1 MPFFADQ
8 SRSDLRGM
16 YLEAWRK
23 HRAGLPMEPLEAQ
36 IAHVITE
43 HPEYHRLLDD
53 PDTAIARDFTPES
66 GQSNPFL
73 HMAMHLAVRDQIA
86 TDRPAGIRA
95 TFAQLLKRRDKLDA
109 EHAVAVHLA
118 DMIWQS
124 QRSGLPPDEM
134 VYLRRVQKLLR

>member
-1 MPFFADQ
+1 MPFFENQ

-23 HRAGLPMEPLEAQ
+23 HLAALPMEPLEAQ
-36 IAHVITE
+36 IADVISE
-43 HPEYHRLLDD
+43 HPEYHSLLND
-53 PDTAIARDFTPES
+53 PESALAKDFTPEG

-86 TDRPAGIRA
+86 TNRPAGIRA
-95 TFAQLLKRRDKLDA
+95 AFEKLLMRRARLEA
-109 EHAVAVHLA
+109 EHAIAEHLA
-118 DMIWQS
+118 EMIWQS

-134 VYLRRVQKLLR
+134 VYLRRVQKLVR